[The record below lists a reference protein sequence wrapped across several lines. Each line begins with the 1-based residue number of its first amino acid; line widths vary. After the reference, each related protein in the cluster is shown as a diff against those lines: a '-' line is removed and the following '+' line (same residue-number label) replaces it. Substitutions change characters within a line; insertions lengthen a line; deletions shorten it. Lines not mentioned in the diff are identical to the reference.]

1 MKNKNKAWNFMNSIR
16 LLVCLSMVLVIGP
29 LVTRKVF
36 SQEFKV
42 GASEV
47 DITPTEAV
55 PMWGYG
61 ARHAA
66 LSEGTLDPLKASMVV
81 VQAGRRKMAIVGL
94 DLGRSPQEESLQKIR
109 AQIKQQAGIDVSFIS
124 GSHTH
129 HGPVLELFDAPGRG
143 RGRFDAAI
151 RYNQKLEE
159 SLVEG
164 ILQAHQRMVPAKL
177 GQGSKELVGFNR
189 NRHSKIQP
197 APVDTRLG
205 VVRFDALDD
214 GKNIATI
221 VNFTGHPTN
230 ISSDI
235 RKFSADYVG
244 AMRATVGEQTGG
256 IVVFMQGAS
265 GDISVD
271 RTSHGDYLGYG
282 KALGREVLKVFEG
295 IEPKSVEAPSLKFK
309 EDRFEFGSRTDFKNP
324 LVQGVYSVA
333 FFPEL
338 VENFVAEYQ
347 DGIRPRL
354 TVAVLNK
361 EIAFVGGS
369 GEFFCQH
376 AMRLRERARFDGL
389 FFFGYCN
396 GYHQYFPTI
405 EGTAEGGYG
414 ADAQVAP
421 AEIGAGEDLMNQAL
435 KWLYQIR

>member
-1 MKNKNKAWNFMNSIR
+1 MNPKR
-16 LLVCLSMVLVIGP
+16 PFVCLIAVLYAAFILLRP
-29 LVTRKVF
+29 A
-36 SQEFKV
+36 SAQEFRV

-47 DITPTEAV
+47 DITPREAV

-61 ARHAA
+61 DRHAA
-66 LSEGTLDPLKASMVV
+66 LSEGTLDPLKATAVV
-81 VQAGRRKMAIVGL
+81 IQAGRRKMAVVGL
-94 DLGRSPQEESLQKIR
+94 DLGRSPQEDSLQRIR
-109 AQIKQQAGIDVSFIS
+109 TEIKQKAGIDVSFIA

-143 RGRFDAAI
+143 QGRFDAAI
-151 RYNQKLEE
+151 RYNQQLEQ
-159 SLVEG
+159 SLIDA
-164 ILQAHQRMVPAKL
+164 ILLAHEKMVPAKV
-177 GQGSKELVGFNR
+177 GQSGKELVGFNR
-189 NRHSKIQP
+189 NRHTKIRP
-197 APVDTRLG
+197 APVDTKLG
-205 VVRFDALDD
+205 VLRFDSLETSE
-214 GKNIATI
+214 NLATI

-230 ISSDI
+230 ISSDV
-235 RKFSADYVG
+235 RKFSADFVG
-244 AMRATVGEQTGG
+244 AMRATVGEKTHGV
-256 IVVFMQGAS
+256 VVFMQGAS

-271 RTSHGDYLGYG
+271 RGSHGDYLGYG
-282 KALGREVLKVFEG
+282 AALGKEVLKVYEG
-295 IEPKSVEAPSLKFK
+295 IEPQAVQSPTLKFK
-309 EDRFEFGSRTDFKNP
+309 EDRFTFASRTDFKNP
-324 LVQGVYSVA
+324 LVQSVYSVA

-347 DGIRPRL
+347 EGIRPRL

-376 AMRLRERARFDGL
+376 AIRLRERARFDGL

-405 EGTAEGGYG
+405 EATAEGGYG

-421 AEIGAGEDLMNQAL
+421 AQIGAGEDLMNQAL

>member
-1 MKNKNKAWNFMNSIR
+1 MNR
-16 LLVCLSMVLVIGP
+16 LRVFVSSAVLLILSGLLM
-29 LVTRKVF
+29 TF
-36 SQEFKV
+36 ASAQEFKV
-42 GASEV
+42 GAWEL

-61 ARHAA
+61 DRHAS
-66 LSEGTLDPLKASMVV
+66 LSEGTLDPLKATTLVI
-81 VQAGRRKMAIVGL
+81 QAGRRKMAIVGL
-94 DLGRSPQEESLQKIR
+94 DLGRSPQEDSLQRIR
-109 AQIKQQAGIDVSFIS
+109 SEVKTQAGIDVSFIA

-151 RYNQKLEE
+151 RYNEQLEK
-159 SLVEG
+159 SLIDS
-164 ILQAHQRMVPAKL
+164 ILRADQAMVPAKV
-177 GQGSKELVGFNR
+177 GQASKELVGFNR
-189 NRHSKIQP
+189 NRHSKMLP

-205 VVRFDALDD
+205 VIRFDALES
-214 GKNIATI
+214 GKNIATL

-244 AMRATVGEQTGG
+244 AMRATVGQETQGT
-256 IVVFMQGAS
+256 VVFMQGAS

-271 RTSHGDYLGYG
+271 RGSHGDYLGYG
-282 KALGREVLKVFEG
+282 AALGREVLRVYETIQTKPV
-295 IEPKSVEAPSLKFK
+295 PTPTLKFK
-309 EDRFEFGSRTDFKNP
+309 EDRFSFRSRTDFNNP
-324 LVQGVYSVA
+324 LVQGVYSLA

-347 DGIRPRL
+347 DGIRPRI

-361 EIAFVGGS
+361 ELGFVGGS

-376 AMRLRERARFDGL
+376 AIRLRERARMDGL

>member
-1 MKNKNKAWNFMNSIR
+1 MNPIPRLVCWNAM
-16 LLVCLSMVLVIGP
+16 LLVC
-29 LVTRKVF
+29 VF
-36 SQEFKV
+36 FAEFTLAQEFKV
-42 GASEV
+42 GAFEV
-47 DITPTEAV
+47 DITPSEAV

-61 ARHAA
+61 DRHAA
-66 LSEGTLDPLKASMVV
+66 LSEGTLDPLKATTVV
-81 VQAGRRKMAIVGL
+81 IQAGRRTMAIVGL
-94 DLGRSPQEESLQKIR
+94 DLGRSPQEDSLQRIRSKI
-109 AQIKQQAGIDVSFIS
+109 KEKAGIEVSFIA

-151 RYNQKLEE
+151 RYNQQLEKAIID
-159 SLVEG
+159 S
-164 ILQAHQRMVPAKL
+164 ILQAHQAMVPAKL
-177 GQGSKELVGFNR
+177 GHAGKELVGFNR
-189 NRHSKIQP
+189 NRHSRIRP

-205 VVRFDALDD
+205 VIRLDALES

-230 ISSDI
+230 ISSDV

-244 AMRATVGEQTGG
+244 AMRARVGKDTQG

-271 RTSHGDYLGYG
+271 RGSHGDYLGYG
-282 KALGREVLKVFEG
+282 EALGNEVLKIYQG
-295 IEPKSVEAPSLKFK
+295 IEAKSVQAPSLKFK
-309 EDRFEFGSRTDFKNP
+309 EDRFTFGSRTDFKNP

-361 EIAFVGGS
+361 EIGFVGGS

-376 AMRLRERARFDGL
+376 AIRLRERARLEGL

-421 AEIGAGEDLMNQAL
+421 AQIGAGEDLMNQAL

>member
-1 MKNKNKAWNFMNSIR
+1 
-16 LLVCLSMVLVIGP
+16 
-29 LVTRKVF
+29 
-36 SQEFKV
+36 
-42 GASEV
+42 
-47 DITPTEAV
+47 
-55 PMWGYG
+55 
-61 ARHAA
+61 
-66 LSEGTLDPLKASMVV
+66 LDPLKATVV
-81 VQAGRRKMAIVGL
+81 VIQAGRRKMAVVGL
-94 DLGRSPQEESLQKIR
+94 DLGRSPQEDSLQRIR
-109 AQIKQQAGIDVSFIS
+109 SQIKEKAGIDVSFIA

-129 HGPVLELFDAPGRG
+129 HGPVLELFDSPGRG

-151 RYNQKLEE
+151 RYNQQLEQA
-159 SLVEG
+159 LVDS
-164 ILQAHQRMVPAKL
+164 ILQAHEQMKPAKV
-177 GQGSKELVGFNR
+177 GQANKELVGFNR
-189 NRHSKIQP
+189 NRHTKIRP

-205 VVRFDALDD
+205 VIRFDELES

-244 AMRATVGEQTGG
+244 AMRSTVSEKTAGT
-256 IVVFMQGAS
+256 VVFMQGAS

-271 RTSHGDYLGYG
+271 RGAHGDYLGYG
-282 KALGREVLKVFEG
+282 SALGNEVLKLYEG
-295 IEPKSVEAPSLKFK
+295 IETKSVQAPSLKFK
-309 EDRFEFGSRTDFKNP
+309 EDRFTFGSRTDFKNP

-361 EIAFVGGS
+361 EIAFVGAS

-376 AMRLRERARFDGL
+376 AIRLRERARFEGL
-389 FFFGYCN
+389 LFFGYCN

>member
-1 MKNKNKAWNFMNSIR
+1 MLQAFAAE
-16 LLVCLSMVLVIGP
+16 
-29 LVTRKVF
+29 
-36 SQEFKV
+36 EFKV

-47 DITPTEAV
+47 DITPQEAV

-61 ARHAA
+61 DRHAA
-66 LSEGTLDPLKASMVV
+66 LSEGTLDPLKATVV
-81 VQAGRRKMAIVGL
+81 VIQAGRRKMAIVGL
-94 DLGRSPQEESLQKIR
+94 DLGRSPQEDSLVRIR
-109 AQIKQQAGIDVSFIS
+109 DEIKQKAGIDVSFIA

-151 RYNQKLEE
+151 RYNQHLEKMLIE
-159 SLVEG
+159 A
-164 ILQAHQRMVPAKL
+164 ILLAHERMVPAKV
-177 GQGSKELVGFNR
+177 GQAGKELVGFNR
-189 NRHSKIQP
+189 NRHSKIRP
-197 APVDTRLG
+197 VPVDTRLG
-205 VVRFDALDD
+205 VIRFDALES
-214 GKNIATI
+214 GANIATI

-235 RKFSADYVG
+235 RQFSADYVG
-244 AMRATVGEQTGG
+244 AMRSAVGQQTQGT
-256 IVVFMQGAS
+256 VVFMQGAS

-271 RTSHGDYLGYG
+271 RGSHGDYLGYG
-282 KALGREVLKVFEG
+282 AALGKEVLKVYEG
-295 IEPKSVEAPSLKFK
+295 IEPKSVESPTLKFK
-309 EDRFEFGSRTDFKNP
+309 EDRFTFSSRTDFKNP

-347 DGIRPRL
+347 EGIRPRL

-376 AMRLRERARFDGL
+376 AIRLRERARFDGL

-405 EGTAEGGYG
+405 EATSEGGYG

-421 AEIGAGEDLMNQAL
+421 AQIGAGEDLMNQAL